1 MKQFKVV
8 VDKHPEG
15 YVAYQRSGSGKL
27 ACVVA
32 MLLASLLLVVASAF
46 LPITVHRQSD
56 LGEVRLGVPIQFLV
70 QDQSRLT
77 PPVPYRTSLSSPWE
91 FPTRVLGAQLLLNI
105 AVIFGLLCLVA
116 AICRMMVRSVR
127 RHRGRSDL
135 V

>member
-27 ACVVA
+27 TCVVA
-32 MLLASLLLVVASAF
+32 MLLASLLLVLASAF

-56 LGEVRLGVPIQFLV
+56 LGEVRLGVPMQFV
-70 QDQSRLT
+70 TQDQSGLT
-77 PPVPYRTSLSSPWE
+77 PPLPYRTSFSSPWE
-91 FPTRVLGAQLLLNI
+91 FPTRVLWAQLLLNI
-105 AVIFGLLCLVA
+105 VVGFGMLRLA
-116 AICRMMVRSVR
+116 AHLPRSIVRSVR